1 MQDKAINP
9 VIKLTTFFLL
19 SLLVLFTASWE
30 SNYFLATIMLLDILT
45 TAYQKKTSLFFSL
58 IGLCFLS
65 LTYFVAG
72 LRFASTNHTLINHH
86 TLEIGLQL
94 SSRCFVLGMI
104 GLNLAYTVKK
114 EHLMASLVQQAKLP
128 MKIAYSI
135 YAALHLAELMKE
147 EYRYSKIALQ
157 MRGINPIISEIDALF
172 AMMVRLLRWSD
183 SLAIAM
189 ECRGFSEKRILYNK
203 QTITKKDWLYLLL
216 LVILTLSF
224 YFLFG
229 NFLSDR

>member
-1 MQDKAINP
+1 MRNNPINP
-9 VIKLTTFFLL
+9 VIKLTTLFLL
-19 SLLVLFTASWE
+19 SFTVLFTASWE
-30 SNYFLATIMLLDILT
+30 TNYFLSAIMLLDILT
-45 TAYQKKTSLFFSL
+45 TAYQKKTSFFFSL
-58 IGLCFLS
+58 IGLGLLS
-65 LTYFVAG
+65 LTYFVTG
-72 LRFASTNHTLINHH
+72 MRFASADHVLTSHH
-86 TLEIGLQL
+86 ILEAGLQL

-114 EHLMASLVQQAKLP
+114 EQLMASLIQQGKLP

-135 YAALHLAELMKE
+135 YAALHLTELMKE

-157 MRGINPIISEIDALF
+157 MRGRNPIISEIDALF
-172 AMMVRLLRWSD
+172 AMMVRLLRWAD

-216 LVILTLSF
+216 LIILTLSF

-229 NFLSDR
+229 NFLSGR